1 MVSLKWLLFF
11 IFIFSTALQTKA
23 SAWKAKVPSSV
34 KGLLGSCV
42 VIPCTFDY
50 PDPKRTLTEISGMW
64 TNADHQLICHT
75 VQSKVI
81 QQFRGRTELLGDVR
95 QKNCTLKIDP
105 LKESDRGPL
114 NFRIEMANYEKYSY
128 RQSAVTIAI
137 NREPDPISLS
147 VKDELV
153 EGETVSASCSASHS
167 CPFSPPL
174 LNWSLS
180 GKETLQHQQHDNGQ
194 WQTTSTLTFH
204 PTNADHGKALQCNV
218 TYKGEKHLTAS
229 KVLKVKYA
237 PMDVKVEYKSDVKEG
252 ESVRLKCSSDAN
264 PPANSYDWSNETG
277 AQLHHG
283 KVYMLRSVSRH
294 TGALYCTAS
303 NTVGQGKSSPVH
315 LNVLHAPLNVKVE
328 YESDVKE
335 GESVRLKCS
344 SDANP
349 PASSFDWSN
358 ETGAQLHH
366 GKVYML
372 HNVSRHTGA
381 LYCTANNTVGQ
392 GKSSPVHL
400 SVLHAPEIKTVSSCS
415 SEADM
420 VKCVCIAESRP
431 PSMVHF
437 VLSDRVLPKAKVEKH
452 GPVTIGTIQAKFGSS
467 EFVHCLANN
476 TQGSANLTLY
486 FPVNSKMQSIYVFI
500 AIGTAVILV
509 ILFMA
514 VGIKKCRGRSE
525 AASETQL
532 STMKAHKDVEH
543 SQYAATQRQ
552 ERAYDDVDL
561 QGIYTNDHVY
571 GNMETDPDDAI
582 YANV

>member
-315 LNVLHAPLNVKVE
+315 LNVLHAP
-328 YESDVKE
+328 
-335 GESVRLKCS
+335 
-344 SDANP
+344 
-349 PASSFDWSN
+349 
-358 ETGAQLHH
+358 
-366 GKVYML
+366 
-372 HNVSRHTGA
+372 
-381 LYCTANNTVGQ
+381 
-392 GKSSPVHL
+392 
-400 SVLHAPEIKTVSSCS
+400 EIKTVSSCS